1 MGFPAVNTV
10 FIGPSPFNP
19 APEQKDPFN
28 FTSPQQDVEVFR
40 GEVVK
45 TLRLLHSLND
55 AAGDD
60 PSDDE
65 AKVQQ
70 LAELLL
76 PDLLP
81 VDLSMNTGFPNGR
94 HLADDVIDIELGL
107 ITEGAITSDF
117 VDNDSAFLEKFP
129 YLAPPNG

>member
-1 MGFPAVNTV
+1 MA
-10 FIGPSPFNP
+10 
-19 APEQKDPFN
+19 
-28 FTSPQQDVEVFR
+28 
-40 GEVVK
+40 
-45 TLRLLHSLND
+45 LRRWKATPPIVD
-55 AAGDD
+55 AGGDSSSYGQV
-60 PSDDE
+60 PDDE

-70 LAELLL
+70 LTDFLL

-94 HLADDVIDIELGL
+94 RLADDVIDIELGL

-117 VDNDSAFLEKFP
+117 IDNDSAFLDEFP